1 MTILGQT
8 APGDGICFRSNN
20 VKVGA
25 DNVILRYLRFRVGAH
40 DAEGKDTRA
49 QDGMEITDDCENV
62 IIDHCSVSWGTDEN
76 LSAYAVKNV
85 TIQRSIIAEAL
96 NQSVHDKGEHSYA
109 AIWGGVNLSIHHNL
123 IASHK
128 SRNPKIG
135 TSETVA
141 MTQGYTDDQ
150 TLVDMK
156 NNVIYNKK
164 VIKVAR

>member
-1 MTILGQT
+1 M
-8 APGDGICFRSNN
+8 
-20 VKVGA
+20 
-25 DNVILRYLRFRVGAH
+25 
-40 DAEGKDTRA
+40 
-49 QDGMEITDDCENV
+49 
-62 IIDHCSVSWGTDEN
+62 
-76 LSAYAVKNV
+76 SAYAVKNV

-156 NNVIYNKK
+156 NNVIYNWGDKAGYGTETALK
-164 VIKVAR
+164 HTYRTMFTDRVRQRLPENAQGFLNLALGRSISRICWEAYMLPEIK